1 MEAQSTRSAA
11 IPVNGVPNDW
21 MSDPSEMRPQLMGAS
36 GDRTQPH
43 PCDHIAFDPVAFD
56 PVEWTQNPPEGDG
69 RTTGRVKA
77 VAGRLALHSCQ
88 GTVNDSTSIEMTMN
102 IREVK
107 LVHPTMGEQRA
118 ASPQRFQSTRQQQN
132 TGGVT
137 VKPMHQTKCRIIS
150 VQPGDQ

>member
-1 MEAQSTRSAA
+1 MESQSPRSIG
-11 IPVNGVPNDW
+11 IPIDGVSNDW

-36 GDRTQPH
+36 GEGTQPH
-43 PCDHIAFDPVAFD
+43 PCDPSAID

-69 RTTGRVKA
+69 RTTGGVKA

-88 GTVNDSTSIEMTMN
+88 GTVDGSTPIEMTLN

-107 LVHPTMGEQRA
+107 LVHPTVGEQRA
-118 ASPQRFQSTRQQQN
+118 AAPQRFQSTRQQQN

>member
-1 MEAQSTRSAA
+1 MEAQSPRTAG
-11 IPVNGVPNDW
+11 IPINGVPKDW
-21 MSDPSEMRPQLMGAS
+21 MSDPSKMRPQLMGAS
-36 GDRTQPH
+36 GDGTQPH
-43 PCDHIAFDPVAFD
+43 PCDPLKSDFIAFE

-69 RTTGRVKA
+69 RTTCRVKA
-77 VAGRLALHSCQ
+77 VAGRLALNSCQ
-88 GTVNDSTSIEMTMN
+88 GTVDGSTPIEMTMN

-107 LVHPTMGEQRA
+107 LVHPTMGEQKA
-118 ASPQRFQSTRQQQN
+118 AAPQRFQSTRQQQN

>member
-1 MEAQSTRSAA
+1 
-11 IPVNGVPNDW
+11 
-21 MSDPSEMRPQLMGAS
+21 MGAS
-36 GDRTQPH
+36 GDGTQPH
-43 PCDHIAFDPVAFD
+43 PCDPIAFNTVAFD
-56 PVEWTQNPPEGDG
+56 PVEWTQNPPVGHG

-77 VAGRLALHSCQ
+77 IAGRLPLHSCQ
-88 GTVNDSTSIEMTMN
+88 GTVDGSTPIDMTLN

-118 ASPQRFQSTRQQQN
+118 AAPQRFQSTRQQQN

-150 VQPGDQ
+150 VQAGDQ

>member
-1 MEAQSTRSAA
+1 MEAQSPRTTG
-11 IPVNGVPNDW
+11 IPINGIPNNW
-21 MSDPSEMRPQLMGAS
+21 VSNPSEMRPQLMGAS
-36 GDRTQPH
+36 GDGTQPD
-43 PCDHIAFDPVAFD
+43 PCDAIAFDPVQ
-56 PVEWTQNPPEGDG
+56 WTQNPPEGDG
-69 RTTGRVKA
+69 RATGRVIA

-107 LVHPTMGEQRA
+107 LVHPTVGEQRA
-118 ASPQRFQSTRQQQN
+118 AAPQRFQSTRQQQN

>member
-1 MEAQSTRSAA
+1 MGMEAQSTRTADISIDA
-11 IPVNGVPNDW
+11 IPKDW
-21 MSDPSEMRPQLMGAS
+21 MSDPGEMRPQLMGSS
-36 GDRTQPH
+36 GDGTQPH
-43 PCDHIAFDPVAFD
+43 PCDAIAFDPVQ
-56 PVEWTQNPPEGDG
+56 WTQNPPESGG
-69 RTTGRVKA
+69 RTTSRVKA

-88 GTVNDSTSIEMTMN
+88 GTVDSSTPIEMTMN

-107 LVHPTMGEQRA
+107 LVHPTVGEQRA
-118 ASPQRFQSTRQQQN
+118 AAPQRFQSTRQQQN

>member
-1 MEAQSTRSAA
+1 MGAQPPLSTD
-11 IPVNGVPNDW
+11 IPINGVPNDW

-36 GDRTQPH
+36 GEGPQPN
-43 PCDHIAFDPVAFD
+43 PCNPIAFAPVK
-56 PVEWTQNPPEGDG
+56 WTQNPPEGDG
-69 RTTGRVKA
+69 RTTGRMKT

-88 GTVNDSTSIEMTMN
+88 GTVDDSTPIDMTMN

-137 VKPMHQTKCRIIS
+137 VKPMHQT
-150 VQPGDQ
+150 